1 MATAKLENVNNFSN
15 IGLRRRPTY
24 EEVIGLLDEN
34 KTLVG
39 KLPNRDATCFRNSNE
54 GSFFDG
60 VEQMEALKDEEARL
74 LLRQMGD
81 ILLRQNVRTAGKTFH
96 AEKARQMPLQA
107 PNIFSANQPMQV
119 DEEGNATPAPPAP
132 TQIPLTTRLQ
142 QASQLGTELAQRMQT
157 SMKRK
162 EETAVNHRGEVFK
175 QTKPSI
181 IEETMMPPLSKPRS
195 FVPIRPANFNI
206 STEDETN
213 ETDMKQS
220 RAKKIV
226 KDKQTKSKE
235 RQASIANSTI
245 PASSNQAPIP
255 VVEIMDVSSSSKRA
269 IPETRIE
276 PRGKARRPKMHKAGT
291 ERGDGTKRDG
301 SEPEDTTSRKKR
313 NKKTDLG
320 LGMGEEAD
328 DEDEEPKGDNRRKTI
343 QKPLPPYK
351 IGIQRLREEIVNA
364 NNKGMITKE
373 EYNRFS
379 TLYKNFISAKGNQSR
394 KSQIIK
400 DARDVYR

>member
-1 MATAKLENVNNFSN
+1 MTTAKLGNVNKFSN

-39 KLPNRDATCFRNSNE
+39 KLPNRDATFFRNSNE

-96 AEKARQMPLQA
+96 AEKVRQTPLQA

-195 FVPIRPANFNI
+195 FVPIRPEKF
-206 STEDETN
+206 
-213 ETDMKQS
+213 
-220 RAKKIV
+220 
-226 KDKQTKSKE
+226 
-235 RQASIANSTI
+235 
-245 PASSNQAPIP
+245 
-255 VVEIMDVSSSSKRA
+255 
-269 IPETRIE
+269 
-276 PRGKARRPKMHKAGT
+276 
-291 ERGDGTKRDG
+291 
-301 SEPEDTTSRKKR
+301 
-313 NKKTDLG
+313 
-320 LGMGEEAD
+320 
-328 DEDEEPKGDNRRKTI
+328 
-343 QKPLPPYK
+343 
-351 IGIQRLREEIVNA
+351 
-364 NNKGMITKE
+364 
-373 EYNRFS
+373 
-379 TLYKNFISAKGNQSR
+379 
-394 KSQIIK
+394 
-400 DARDVYR
+400 